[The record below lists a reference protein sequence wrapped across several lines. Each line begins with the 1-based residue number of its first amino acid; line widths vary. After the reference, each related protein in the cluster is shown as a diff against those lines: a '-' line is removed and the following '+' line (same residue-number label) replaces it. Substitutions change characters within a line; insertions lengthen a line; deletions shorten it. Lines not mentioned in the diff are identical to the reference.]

1 MGIRVTMSVLSIFVL
16 LSIVQFV
23 TNCTIDRSVL
33 ELELHQKVLQ
43 IIYIKNENQIRI
55 RVESGDIVTIPWS
68 EIYCKSRFSSSSSVS
83 TPATTS
89 ATPQATT
96 TSTPPSTKTTA
107 TSTVIWLAVV
117 TFLGIFC
124 SCLGIRMYRR
134 RTNVP
139 TPPRSSDIELQDLE
153 LD

>member
-1 MGIRVTMSVLSIFVL
+1 MGSVTMSVLSIFVL

-89 ATPQATT
+89 ATPQ
-96 TSTPPSTKTTA
+96 TTA